1 MTRNMR
7 NRRGTAKSPE
17 TRMDTGTAELRNTRN
32 RKTHLSIEKNNFE
45 KRKIPIKKNVQI
57 CSAVPRKHSNPHET

>member
-45 KRKIPIKKNVQI
+45 KKNPYKEK
-57 CSAVPRKHSNPHET
+57 CANLFRSSAGALKPA